1 MAHDIKVT
9 LYTSSM
15 RQDALGQPT
24 GEPIRWRDVW
34 CEATYSGGSRK
45 TYAGRLVSE
54 YQVVLSTRWRDGI
67 ESCRFVEVDGRR
79 YVIDSIVPEG
89 RRYKAHII
97 YINDGRGYE
106 E

>member
-24 GEPIRWRDVW
+24 GAPIKWRDVW
-34 CEATYSGGSRK
+34 CEVTYSGGSRK

-54 YQVVLSTRWRDGI
+54 YQVVLTTRWRDGI
-67 ESCRFVEVDGRR
+67 DKCRFVEVDGRR
-79 YVIDSIVPEG
+79 YTIDSIVPEG
-89 RRYKAHII
+89 RRYKAHIV
-97 YINDGRGYE
+97 YVNDERGYE